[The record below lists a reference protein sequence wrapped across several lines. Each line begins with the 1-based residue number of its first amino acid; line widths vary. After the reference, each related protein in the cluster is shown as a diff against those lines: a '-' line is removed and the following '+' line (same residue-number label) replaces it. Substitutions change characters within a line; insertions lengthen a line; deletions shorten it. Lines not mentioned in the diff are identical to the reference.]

1 MMQSNVGIVRT
12 EDEMQSAL
20 PALEALWVRAS
31 KVPVEGNR
39 DYNPGWHTALDLP
52 NMLTISEVVTRSAL
66 LRKESRGAHFREDY
80 PEKST
85 EEGKANTVVRK
96 SRSGEMEI
104 EQIPLVPQ
112 TDEQRQV
119 IEEMG

>member
-1 MMQSNVGIVRT
+1 
-12 EDEMQSAL
+12 
-20 PALEALWVRAS
+20 
-31 KVPVEGNR
+31 
-39 DYNPGWHTALDLP
+39 
-52 NMLTISEVVTRSAL
+52 MLTISEVVTRSAL